1 MDSNDLKSNKKEN
14 KDDNEVDIQIEGDNE
29 QAVDIEIDEDD
40 NQEIID
46 LEIED
51 EIIEIKQSEY
61 DSLKNALEEEKNKA
75 TCAVKDLKYVQA
87 DFVNY
92 KKALDKDKQA
102 FVKYAEKD
110 ILKDVLDIYDNFERA
125 LENLSSQENINPSVI
140 KGFEMIF
147 NQTKSLLEKR
157 EVKPIETVGKQFDP
171 FLHEVMMSEETEEH
185 PEDYIIQ
192 ELRRGYYF
200 RDKVLRTSFVK
211 IAKPPKQEDN
221 KEKTE
226 DN

>member
-1 MDSNDLKSNKKEN
+1 MNSDDLNSNKDEN
-14 KDDNEVDIQIEGDNE
+14 KDDNEVDIQIEGDEE
-29 QAVDIEIDEDD
+29 QAVDIQIDED
-40 NQEIID
+40 EVID
-46 LEIED
+46 VEIED
-51 EIIEIKQSEY
+51 TIIEIMQSEY
-61 DSLKNALEEEKNKA
+61 DNLKSALEEEKNRA

-92 KKALDKDKQA
+92 KKTLDKDKQA

-110 ILKDVLDIYDNFERA
+110 ILKDILDIHDNFERA
-125 LENLSSQENINPSVI
+125 IENLNSQENVEASVK

-157 EVKPIETVGKQFDP
+157 EIKPIEAVGKQFDP

-185 PEDYIIQ
+185 PEDYILQ

-200 RDKVLRTSFVK
+200 RDKLLRTSFVK
-211 IAKPPKQEDN
+211 IAKPPKKEDN

-226 DN
+226 NN